1 MSMVTGQANYSS
13 RDLWRVGG
21 PLSLVYLGV
30 IVVVINLLY

>member
-1 MSMVTGQANYSS
+1 MVATLNAPVQM
-13 RDLWRVGG
+13 LWVGG